1 MIYLFLAEGF
11 EEIEALTPVDLLRR
25 AGKTVVTVGVT
36 GKTVKGAHGIPVT
49 ADITADEAVMSDEV
63 EMVVLP
69 GGMPG
74 TINLNESD
82 AVRQA
87 VTYMHE
93 RQRPIAAICAAPT
106 VFGGMGL
113 LKNRVATCYPG
124 MESGL
129 EGARVSHDAVCRDGH
144 IITSRGVGTAIP
156 FALALIDAL
165 CPAGTSGKIA
175 ESVVY
180 LQ

>member
-11 EEIEALTPVDLLRR
+11 EEVEALTPVDLLRR
-25 AGKTVVTVGVT
+25 AGKNVVTVGIT
-36 GKTVKGAHGIPVT
+36 GKTVKGSHGIPVT
-49 ADITADEAVMSDEV
+49 ADITADEVILNDEL
-63 EMVVLP
+63 EMVILP

-74 TINLNESD
+74 TINLNESET
-82 AVRQA
+82 VHEA

-93 RQRPIAAICAAPT
+93 RKRPIAAICAAPT
-106 VFGGMGL
+106 VFGMMGL
-113 LKNRVATCYPG
+113 LENRTATCYPG

-129 EGARVSHDAVCRDGH
+129 TGAKVSQDAVCKDGH

-156 FALALIDAL
+156 FALALIDVL
-165 CPAGTSGKIA
+165 CPAGTSAKIA

>member
-11 EEIEALTPVDLLRR
+11 EEVEALTPVDLLRR
-25 AGKTVVTVGVT
+25 AGKTVVTVGVS
-36 GKTVKGAHGIPVT
+36 GKTVTGARGIPVV
-49 ADITADEAVMSDEV
+49 ADITADEMVLDDAL
-63 EMVVLP
+63 EMVILP

-74 TINLNESD
+74 TLHLGESETVKK
-82 AVRQA
+82 AVL
-87 VTYMHE
+87 YMHE
-93 RQRPIAAICAAPT
+93 RKRLIAAICAAPT
-106 VFGGMGL
+106 VFGSMGL
-113 LKNRVATCYPG
+113 LEGRTATCYPG

-129 EGARVSHDAVCRDGH
+129 TGAKASEDAVCRDGH

-165 CPAGTSGKIA
+165 CPAGTSKKIA

-180 LQ
+180 FQ